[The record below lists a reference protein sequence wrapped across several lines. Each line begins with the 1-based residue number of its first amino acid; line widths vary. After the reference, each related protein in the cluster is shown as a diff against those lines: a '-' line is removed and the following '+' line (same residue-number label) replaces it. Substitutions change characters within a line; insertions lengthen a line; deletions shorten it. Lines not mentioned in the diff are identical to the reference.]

1 MYILYKVYTSK
12 QHFMYTLTIYRLNS
26 WYILYNFR
34 MIHKQIYKSNINIIL
49 VIVTFEDNG
58 ICQS

>member
-1 MYILYKVYTSK
+1 
-12 QHFMYTLTIYRLNS
+12 MYTLTIYRLNS